1 MIRREQFERV
11 QGLLRSVYDDLVM
24 KRFVD
29 GPPDSYFWTTF
40 RESLDRAGAT
50 DEDRRHI
57 AAYFIRWM
65 ASEGDRDTVCSI
77 IELVAEHL
85 VGEDM
90 EIGFD
95 RAGRVTYVACPNAD
109 HVLL

>member
-1 MIRREQFERV
+1 V
-11 QGLLRSVYDDLVM
+11 RSVYDDLVT

-29 GPPDSYFWTTF
+29 RPPDAYFWTTV

-50 DEDRRHI
+50 AEDRRHR

-65 ASEGDRDTVCSI
+65 ASESDRDTVGPF

-90 EIGFD
+90 LIGFD
-95 RAGRVTYVACPNAD
+95 RAGRVTYVACKAGIL
-109 HVLL
+109 HRGGRA